1 MLSQYVTQ
9 ISNNTCDNLGNCQD
23 KDNKVVYA
31 VDSRKEPAL
40 PGYSFYFIHYFS
52 DFK

>member
-1 MLSQYVTQ
+1 
-9 ISNNTCDNLGNCQD
+9 
-23 KDNKVVYA
+23 